1 MTGRGRRRVGLATRA
16 RALGWATAAGA
27 LVLGL
32 ASAAGAE
39 PSIWAK
45 ARAPELAERSR
56 LIAEAEDLM
65 RLHDDPASSPDGR
78 DPSFVLQQARRL
90 FEQAGAAS
98 SPDPRLRLRYA
109 GVLEEQGDFPAAA
122 TALEA
127 VVHAKPT
134 PAAPFLAEAY
144 RRLGICYAK
153 TGATDDEIK
162 AYDHALAVEPD
173 TGYRSLLEANRAEAW
188 MTLGHVEAAVAG
200 YREALADIG
209 NAAGMRVTTL
219 WSLGVALDREG
230 DLDGGL
236 ESIHLARDYD
246 PRDTSIHDRN
256 TWFYS
261 VDYEE
266 AWYEALGHWSAAR
279 YAEVGAVRAEEYGR
293 AIGEWEDYIARAPAK
308 SPYAELAK
316 AHLRKCEKERA
327 EARKRPGLKV
337 TVRAAGPIG
346 ASMGGGPLPRV
357 LPPRPGAVL
366 PRPALPPAPGPGK
379 ARTP

>member
-1 MTGRGRRRVGLATRA
+1 MTGPVRRRLGLASRA
-16 RALGWATAAGA
+16 RASGWAMGAGA
-27 LVLGL
+27 LVLGW
-32 ASAAGAE
+32 ATAAGAE

-56 LIAEAEDLM
+56 LVAEAEDLM
-65 RLHDDPASSPDGR
+65 MLHADPASSPDYH
-78 DPSFVLQQARRL
+78 DASFVLRQARRL
-90 FEQAGAAS
+90 LEQAGAAS

-109 GVLEEQGDFPAAA
+109 GVLEEQGDFPAAT

-127 VVHAKPT
+127 VVRAKPT

-153 TGATDDEIK
+153 TGATEDEIK

-173 TGYRSLLEANRAEAW
+173 NGYRALLEANRAEAW
-188 MTLGHVEAAVAG
+188 MTLGHVEDAVAG
-200 YREALADIG
+200 YREAIALVG
-209 NAAGMRVTTL
+209 NNSTMLVTTL

-236 ESIHLARDYD
+236 ASIHLARDYD
-246 PRDTSIHDRN
+246 PRDTRIHDRN
-256 TWFYS
+256 EWFYS

-279 YAEVGAVRAEEYGR
+279 HAEVGAVRAEEYGR
-293 AIGEWEDYIARAPAK
+293 AVGEWQDYIARAPAK

-327 EARKRPGLKV
+327 EAHKRPLPKV
-337 TVRAAGPIG
+337 IVKTAGPAG
-346 ASMGGGPLPRV
+346 ASTGSGPLPPV

-366 PRPALPPAPGPGK
+366 PRPTLRLPLRPGK
-379 ARTP
+379 AGAP